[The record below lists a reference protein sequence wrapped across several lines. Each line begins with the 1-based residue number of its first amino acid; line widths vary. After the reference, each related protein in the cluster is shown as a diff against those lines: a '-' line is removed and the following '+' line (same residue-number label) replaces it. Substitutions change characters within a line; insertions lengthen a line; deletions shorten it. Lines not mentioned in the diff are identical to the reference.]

1 MFGARQTKKT
11 PTLAE
16 SNPMMR
22 VAANHVRI
30 RPAAY
35 REHHRLAAAPRDSL
49 SEGAR
54 ETAAAADDG

>member
-1 MFGARQTKKT
+1 
-11 PTLAE
+11 
-16 SNPMMR
+16 MMR

-30 RPAAY
+30 RPTAY